1 MSTIVPAAALAPT
14 AAPVRYFAEHWA
26 GVQTT
31 RRAEGARREDWVS
44 IVARGKGPD
53 PVARFTAP
61 YDSGEGFVG
70 DRLLNANGWRALDSW
85 EYVAGRN
92 AYRTEV
98 EPLRPYVTAVQAAV
112 RAVEER
118 PARDTLGA
126 LDAALCNAPVTT
138 MDDFA
143 ETSLHDAL
151 RVVSLAEDADEWAM
165 LEELREELA
174 KIVGLVETATT
185 AHPAFRALVLL
196 AAQCETRFRAGD
208 GAAWNAAWFNGLA
221 ALRRLSEMA
230 HSTEDPDAL
239 SKAGMAFINSVQR
252 AIAASALYESRRALV
267 AIAEAYGLFVI
278 GMRQPAPE
286 DSWADYSRR
295 IGRAD
300 YLFEVV
306 PPFVAGFPYGAIRVQ
321 RVAEDGTQ
329 GPARFFPRSSDDKAR
344 AAVETALSRI

>member
-1 MSTIVPAAALAPT
+1 MNTIVPVTPAAAAP
-14 AAPVRYFAEHWA
+14 PVRYFAEHWA
-26 GVQTT
+26 GVQVT
-31 RRAEGARREDWVS
+31 RRSEGARREDRVS

-53 PVARFTAP
+53 AVARFTAP
-61 YDSGEGFVG
+61 YDSAEGFAG
-70 DRLLNANGWRALDSW
+70 DRLLHANGWRALGSW
-85 EYVAGRN
+85 EYIAGRN
-92 AYRTEV
+92 AYRAEV

-118 PARDTLGA
+118 PAHDTLGA
-126 LDAALCNAPVTT
+126 LDAALCDAPVASV
-138 MDDFA
+138 DDFA
-143 ETSLHDAL
+143 WTSLHDAL
-151 RVVSLAEDADEWAM
+151 RVVVLAEDADEWAM

-196 AAQCETRFRAGD
+196 AAQCETRYRAGD

-221 ALRRLSEMA
+221 ALRRLGEMA
-230 HSTEDPDAL
+230 HSTGDPTVLFGA
-239 SKAGMAFINSVQR
+239 SKAFINSVER
-252 AIAASALYESRRALV
+252 AIAAPALYESRRALV
-267 AIAEAYGLFVI
+267 AIAQAYGLFVV

-306 PPFVAGFPYGAIRVQ
+306 PPFVAGFPEGAIRVQ

-329 GPARFFPRSSDDKAR
+329 GPARFFPRSPDDKAR
-344 AAVETALSRI
+344 AAVATALSRI